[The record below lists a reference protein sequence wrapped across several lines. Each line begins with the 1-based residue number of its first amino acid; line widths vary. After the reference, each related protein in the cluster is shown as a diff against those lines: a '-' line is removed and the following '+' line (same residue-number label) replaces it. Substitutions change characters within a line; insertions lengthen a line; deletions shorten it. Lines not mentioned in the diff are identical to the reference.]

1 MKQFN
6 GFEEAKKEAQAS
18 GGAKLPAGAY
28 VCKVL
33 GVKYENGKNGG
44 SDQII
49 LQFDIAEGEYKDF
62 FQKHFAANTSDNKK
76 YKGVTRI
83 WVPTDDGSE
92 NDAITKKSF
101 AGWTNSFEESNTGY
115 SWDWDETKW
124 KGKIIGIVFG
134 ETGTRIE
141 NRDVIYTEARFAIS
155 ADRVRKGDAPA
166 AKFKSKNGYGSS
178 CAPSTNGGFMN
189 IPDGVVEELPFT

>member
-6 GFEEAKKEAQAS
+6 GFDDAKKAAQAA

-28 VCKVL
+28 VCRVL
-33 GVKYENGKNGG
+33 GVKYENGADGR

-49 LQFDIAEGEYKDF
+49 LQFDIDEGEYKGF
-62 FQKHFAANTSDNKK
+62 FKKQYEENTNADKK
-76 YKGVTRI
+76 YKGTTRI

-92 NDAITKKSF
+92 NDARTKKTF

-115 SWDWDETKW
+115 SWDWDEAKW
-124 KGKIIGIVFG
+124 KNKLVGIVFG

-141 NRDVIYTEARFAIS
+141 NKDVIYTEARFAVS
-155 ADRVRKGDAPA
+155 VDKVRKGEAPQ
-166 AKFKSKNGYGSS
+166 AKFKEKNGYGSS
-178 CAPSTNGGFMN
+178 CNASVGGWMN
-189 IPDGVVEELPFT
+189 VGENVPEELPFS